1 MAEEKI
7 LINISPGERRILAR
21 PGAVLR
27 DVLIE
32 SGYTL
37 DDYCGGQGKCGKCR
51 IRFAENAPAPSAPDE
66 KFIRDHELAQGYRLA
81 CQTRIEKDASIFIP
95 EDSLLKESPVLLN
108 DKAGGIAPASELRKI
123 SLNLTPASLENQISD
138 LDLLR
143 DSLNE
148 KDLVPDLFFLR
159 KLPQVLRS
167 SGYSISLTIFDN
179 QLIDVEPA
187 YPHSQATGVYGAS
200 FDLGT
205 TTVAGALYRLDTGQ
219 CLGRTGRLN
228 PQTIFGADVVSRI
241 LYASQSK
248 ENRQQ
253 MRAKIREC
261 LNEILIFLCS
271 GADIVKEDVGYI
283 TLAGNTTMQ
292 HLFLDVPAD
301 NLPLAPY
308 VPVYKDG
315 IFLLAGE
322 AGLCVHPRARLYVFP
337 AIGGFVGGDTVADL
351 LVADLSSQ
359 NALCLMIDIGTNGEI
374 VLGRKDKILATSTAA
389 GPAFEGRNISCGM
402 RAEKGAI
409 DHVTIGDDLAVHTI
423 EDAPPSGLCGTGLIS
438 VVSELLSHGLIDP
451 SGRFQVPGSDSLSH
465 NLKNRFIK
473 TEQGMKFLISSE
485 SQGAKRDLYL
495 LQKDLR
501 ELQLAKGAIAAGT
514 ILLLKEYGARTDDI
528 ETIYL
533 AGAFGNYIDPAAAI
547 RLGLLP
553 DIGVGKIRFIGNAAL
568 TGASYALVQK
578 EMRVNAERLARD
590 VAFVELAGRRDFQDV
605 FAQTLLFPF
614 LS

>member
-1 MAEEKI
+1 MAEKKSSIHI
-7 LINISPGERRILAR
+7 LPGDRTITAL

-51 IRFAENAPAPSAPDE
+51 VRFLENAPAPSSPDE
-66 KFIRDHELAQGYRLA
+66 NFFRNHELAQGYRLA
-81 CQTRIEKDASIFIP
+81 CQTRIEKNASLFIP

-108 DKAGGIAPASELRKI
+108 ENLAGIPPASELRKI
-123 SLNLTPASLENQISD
+123 TLNLTPASLENQISD

-143 DSLNE
+143 NSLNE

-179 QLIDVEPA
+179 QLMDVEPA
-187 YPHSQATGVYGAS
+187 QPHSQATGVYGVS

-205 TTVAGALYRLDTGQ
+205 TTVAGALYQLDTGQ

-241 LYASQSK
+241 LYASQSP
-248 ENRQQ
+248 ENRLE
-253 MRAKIREC
+253 MRLKIGQC
-261 LNEILIFLCS
+261 LNEILAQLCYQ
-271 GADIVKEDVGYI
+271 ADISKQYVGYI

-292 HLFLDVPAD
+292 HLFLGVPAD

-308 VPVYKDG
+308 VPVYKNG
-315 IFLLAGE
+315 LFLMAEE
-322 AGLCVHPRARLYVFP
+322 AGLYAHPRARLYVFP

-359 NALCLMIDIGTNGEI
+359 NSLCLMIDIGTNGEI
-374 VLGRKDKILATSTAA
+374 VLGNRNKIFATSTAA

-409 DHVTIGDDLAVHTI
+409 DRVTMGADLALHTI
-423 EDAPPSGLCGTGLIS
+423 EDAPASGLCGTGLIS
-438 VVSELLSHGLIDP
+438 LVSELLSHGLIDP
-451 SGRFQVPGSDSLSH
+451 SGRFQVPESDSLSH
-465 NLKNRFIK
+465 NLKNRLIE
-473 TEQGMKFLISSE
+473 TEQGRKFLISSE
-485 SQGAKRDLYL
+485 SQGAVRDLYL

-514 ILLLKEYGARTDDI
+514 ILLLKEYGATINDI

-533 AGAFGNYIDPAAAI
+533 AGAFGNYIDPSAAI

-578 EMRVNAERLARD
+578 EKRLNAEHLARE
-590 VAFVELAGRRDFQDV
+590 ALFIELAGRRDFQDV
-605 FAQTLLFPF
+605 FAETLLFPDH
-614 LS
+614 